1 MPKLVAFENLFAK
14 LEALWWLPFSRS
26 ELEMFCIEI
35 ERPEAASEARRGA
48 ALPIRLQ
55 NQLLIKKYFNRA
67 SADNSLS
74 SLKVESLK
82 T

>member
-1 MPKLVAFENLFAK
+1 MYELPKLVAFENLFAK

-55 NQLLIKKYFNRA
+55 NQLLIK
-67 SADNSLS
+67 SISTGHQLTILS
-74 SLKVESLK
+74 HLCKWKV
-82 T
+82 